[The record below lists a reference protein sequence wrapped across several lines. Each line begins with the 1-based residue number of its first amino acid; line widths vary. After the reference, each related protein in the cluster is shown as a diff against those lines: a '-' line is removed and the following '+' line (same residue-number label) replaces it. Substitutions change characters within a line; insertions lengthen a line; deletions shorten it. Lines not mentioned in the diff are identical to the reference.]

1 MNSDERAAITSPFAG
16 MRTSE
21 ILRTYGQILTILRE
35 RGITRTEDSPV
46 GGYAEY
52 LARRAFGLTLETN
65 SKAGYDGKDESGARY
80 QMKARRITR
89 WNASRQLSA
98 IRGLAD
104 GQPDPFDSLLGILFH
119 EDMSVMRAALVP
131 VSVVRSQSRFQAHVN
146 GSRFHLRDAVWS
158 VPGVLDVT
166 EDVTRVALEEGWA
179 STVTSA
185 IRRPAAAASG
195 PSPLLGQAAS
205 RPLLGDVDQLDEFR
219 HRAPLAEI
227 DPRATWPRGLR
238 SPSSTE
244 VARGVVIAYATANFA
259 VYRSVVERLA
269 PGERFRMETRLG
281 TFEISRA
288 EFDASF
294 ASIAATASYA
304 TGSPSM
310 PGRCYYVQS
319 VPPAGAS
326 AYLVG
331 RISRPCG

>member
-1 MNSDERAAITSPFAG
+1 MNLDERADNASPFAG
-16 MRTSE
+16 MTTSE
-21 ILRTYGQILTILRE
+21 ILRMYGQILTTLRE

-46 GGYAEY
+46 GGYAEH

-65 SKAGYDGKDESGARY
+65 SKAGYDGKDEWGARY
-80 QMKARRITR
+80 QVKGRRITR
-89 WNASRQLSA
+89 WNSSRQLSA

-104 GQPDPFDSLLGILFH
+104 GQPDPFDWLLGILFH

-131 VSVVRSQSRFQAHVN
+131 AGVVRSQSRFQAHVN

-166 EDVTRVALEEGWA
+166 EDVIRVALEEGWA

-185 IRRPAAAASG
+185 IQRPAAAASG
-195 PSPLLGQAAS
+195 RRPELGQAAS
-205 RPLLGDVDQLDEFR
+205 RPVLGEVRHLDQFKD
-219 HRAPLAEI
+219 RAPAAEI

-238 SPSSTE
+238 SPTSTE
-244 VARGVVIAYATANFA
+244 VARGVVVAYATANFA

-269 PGERFRMETRLG
+269 PGERFRMETRFG
-281 TFEISRA
+281 AFEISRA

-294 ASIAATASYA
+294 VSIAAAASYT

-310 PGRCYYVQS
+310 PVRCYYVQS

-331 RISRPCG
+331 PISRPCG